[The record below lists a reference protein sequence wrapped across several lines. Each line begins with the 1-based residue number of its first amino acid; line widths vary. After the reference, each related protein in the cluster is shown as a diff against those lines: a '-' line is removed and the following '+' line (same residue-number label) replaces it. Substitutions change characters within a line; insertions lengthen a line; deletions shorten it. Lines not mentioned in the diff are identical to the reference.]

1 MKNIF
6 PCEYEDYLLLDRCG
20 SGGMAEVFRA
30 ITRDPVS
37 RLVVIKKS
45 HSMIQRDP
53 QIRSMFLD
61 EIKVSARMNH
71 PNIVHLNSYGN
82 SGEYIELEYVY
93 GKTINEIWSEL
104 NERGEKI
111 PLSVALFVAHEVA
124 KGLYYAHN
132 MKDKLTGE
140 SLNII
145 HRDISPHNIM
155 LSFSSEVKILDFGIA
170 KVANNLSH
178 TGHGVLKG
186 KPFYMSPEQ
195 ANASESIDCRTDIFS
210 LGVVLW
216 NMVANQKLFA
226 AHSSAEYLKKLK
238 EFEIKDPREFNPECS
253 ENLSRIILKALEH
266 NPQDRYP
273 NIDEFREEVYQESTR
288 LCEGHSV
295 VPVVKTWIE
304 SQFTTEI
311 DKEKEK
317 LQNLLS
323 QAKIYMNGVT
333 DEDTEFVISDSVPVG
348 ALPGAGGNKAR
359 ATSLKSSSWRWAAM
373 ALLVGLF
380 VAQSIWMGYSQ
391 WYQTSKVRTMSQVQ
405 VLISQENWQEAL
417 QTLKTVDPQKR
428 NQQWE
433 EALVEVTVALV
444 KWRNQGEIK
453 ADTIQRLD
461 DTIYSFNQLKKYPEF
476 IKARSQWVEKAMQAC
491 LQSGSTNCID
501 HLFQLIGRAPVG
513 VESLLSMADQITYH
527 YLPRYALSVYAEA
540 HRSDF
545 DSSFCKSRRQKLAV
559 QNMLASIEMMPEGL
573 QKDFQTVAMGECVDR
588 YQSMIQKTLAKMS
601 NPPESKLCQMLK
613 GTRFPAQVMN
623 YCSASQ

>member
-1 MKNIF
+1 M
-6 PCEYEDYLLLDRCG
+6 LLDRCG

-82 SGEYIELEYVY
+82 SGQYIELEYVY
-93 GKTINEIWSEL
+93 GKTINEIWTEL

-111 PLSVALFVAHEVA
+111 PLPVALFVAHEVA

-155 LSFSSEVKILDFGIA
+155 LSYSTEVKILDFGIA

-178 TGHGVLKG
+178 TGNGVLKG

-195 ANASESIDCRTDIFS
+195 ANLSQGIDCRTDIFS

-238 EFEIKDPREFNPECS
+238 EFEIQDPREFNSECS

-266 NPQDRYP
+266 DPKDRYP
-273 NIDEFREEVYQESTR
+273 NIDVFREEVYQESTR

-295 VPVVKTWIE
+295 VPVVKSWIE
-304 SQFTTEI
+304 SQFANEI
-311 DKEKEK
+311 EKEKEK

-348 ALPGAGGNKAR
+348 AIPDSGPGSAKNKPTKGR
-359 ATSLKSSSWRWAAM
+359 TLRWAAIAM
-373 ALLVGLF
+373 LF
-380 VAQSIWMGYSQ
+380 CLFILQSFWLGYSQ
-391 WYQTSKVRTMSQVQ
+391 WYQTSKAKTMSKVQ
-405 VLISQENWQEAL
+405 FLITQENWSEAL
-417 QTLKTVDPQKR
+417 QTLRTVDPQKR
-428 NQQWE
+428 DQQWE
-433 EALVEVTVALV
+433 DALVTVSVALV
-444 KWRNQGEIK
+444 KWRTQSDIK
-453 ADTIQRLD
+453 PDTIQRID
-461 DTIYSFNQLKKYPEF
+461 EAMYSFNQLKKHPEF
-476 IKARSQWVEKAMQAC
+476 LKARSQWVEKAMLAC
-491 LQSGSTNCID
+491 LQSGSNNCID
-501 HLFQLIGRAPVG
+501 HLFQLISRASVDAK
-513 VESLLSMADQITYH
+513 SLISMADQITYH

-540 HRSDF
+540 HRAQF
-545 DSSFCKSRRQKLAV
+545 DPSYCKSRRQKIAV
-559 QNMLASIEMMPEGL
+559 QNMLGSIEMMPKAL
-573 QKDFQTVAMGECVDR
+573 QKDFQTVAMGDCIEK
-588 YQSMIQKTLAKMS
+588 YQSSIKKTLAKMS
-601 NPPESKLCQMLK
+601 DPSSSKLCLMLK
-613 GTRFPAQVMN
+613 GTRTPAQVDN
-623 YCSASQ
+623 YCHLSSE